1 MGDELESSTSLEDFF
16 DFKDGKISVKEGS
29 DTSFAVKLLVDKANE
44 TARNQ
49 TAEAVKDTL
58 LKATVATLSNIQSIL
73 NNYTTLID
81 EIKSTVVDSVSHN
94 G

>member
-1 MGDELESSTSLEDFF
+1 MGDELESSTSFEDFF
-16 DFKDGKISVKEGS
+16 DFRDGKISVKEGS

-49 TAEAVKDTL
+49 TAEAVKDTI

-73 NNYTTLID
+73 NNYTTLIE